1 MAKRQVKI
9 SAESV
14 IVELFIQDATSVA
27 GAGLAGLLFNSAGL
41 TCYFKRNKDAAATA
55 VPLVDIPTLGAFV
68 SGGFKSVS
76 ATNMPGV
83 YEFHIPDAAF
93 VAGSETVSIML
104 QGAANMVP
112 VTLEI
117 ELVAEDP
124 QTGVRLA
131 PIIHT
136 DANIPFV
143 TQVGVVEFVREMQ
156 QDALDQIADAME
168 QKFRIYAEVLNPAVI
183 PGPSQLQFAGVP
195 TADDLKGTKVVI
207 RNLLQQVAQV
217 RTIIA
222 YDSGTRTITVDRPWS
237 PTPTDGDILFIY
249 FFGFDLDHST
259 QALNVWKVQDS
270 SVNDAGSLGVRLKEN
285 IDAPVSSRADAADY
299 TPVRAAGLDNLD
311 SQVSAVAAD
320 AAGNVWNTD
329 PNTFQLTP
337 TTMAHYL
344 LKSIPP
350 RLVKGEAF
358 PNFTFL
364 MTASDGRT
372 PKTGLTAFDFV
383 EITKGG
389 GTLGPVDNPVITE
402 IGRGLYALNLT
413 ANDTNADVFTL
424 VIGAAGAMPRYITVV
439 THPYDETVARPE

>member
-9 SAESV
+9 DGDSV
-14 IVELFIQDATSVA
+14 IVELFIQDAASVT
-27 GAGLAGLLFNSAGL
+27 GAGLTALLFNSAGL
-41 TCYFKRNKDAAATA
+41 TCYFKRNKDSAATA
-55 VPLVDIPTLGAFV
+55 VALADIPTLGTFV
-68 SGGFKSVS
+68 SGGFKAVS
-76 ATNMPGV
+76 AANMPGV

-104 QGAANMVP
+104 HGVANMVP

-117 ELVAEDP
+117 ELVAESP
-124 QTGVRLA
+124 QIGVLLA
-131 PIIHT
+131 PVIHT
-136 DANIPFV
+136 DAIIPLV
-143 TQVGVVEFVREMQ
+143 TQVVTVEFLREMEQ
-156 QDALDQIADAME
+156 NALDQMTDAME

-183 PGPSQLQFAGVP
+183 PGPSQLQFAGTPV
-195 TADDLKGTKVVI
+195 ANDLKGTKVVV
-207 RNLLQQVAQV
+207 RNLLQQVTQV
-217 RTIIA
+217 RTIVD
-222 YDSGTRTITVDRPWS
+222 YDSGTRTITVDKPWS

-259 QALNVWKVQDS
+259 QALNVWKVQDA
-270 SVNDAGSLGVRLKEN
+270 SVNDAGSMGVRVKDN

-299 TPVRAAGLDNLD
+299 TPARAAGLDNLD

-350 RLVKGEAF
+350 RLVKSEEF

-372 PKTGLTAFDFV
+372 PKTGLTVFDFV
-383 EITKGG
+383 EITKDGG
-389 GTLGPVDNPVITE
+389 VLGLVDNPVISE

-424 VIGAAGAMPRYITVV
+424 IIGAAGAMPRYITVV
-439 THPYDETVARPE
+439 THPFDETVARPA